1 MPTLEQISKQIRDL
15 ATLKAPVKTGNL
27 RNRIQQYNRPTKS
40 GMIKEKNASFTIE
53 LNYAPQGAEYGMW
66 WNDPTLAKNIK
77 NGKTKNIPESIN
89 FANKALD
96 SDIVASML
104 DLHIEERVDK
114 FIVQPL
120 AKSIEQALK

>member
-1 MPTLEQISKQIRDL
+1 MATLEQISTQIRDL
-15 ATLKAPVKTGNL
+15 ATLKAPFRTGNL
-27 RNRIQQYNRPTKS
+27 RTKIQQYNRPQRG
-40 GMIKEKNASFTIE
+40 GMIKEKSSSFTIE
-53 LNYAPQGAEYGMW
+53 LNYSPPGAEYGMF

-77 NGKTKNIPESIN
+77 NAKTKNIPGSIN
-89 FANKALD
+89 FADKAIN

-120 AKSIEQALK
+120 VKSIEQALK

>member
-40 GMIKEKNASFTIE
+40 GMIKEKSASFTIE

-77 NGKTKNIPESIN
+77 NGKTKNIPQSIN
-89 FANKALD
+89 FANNAIN